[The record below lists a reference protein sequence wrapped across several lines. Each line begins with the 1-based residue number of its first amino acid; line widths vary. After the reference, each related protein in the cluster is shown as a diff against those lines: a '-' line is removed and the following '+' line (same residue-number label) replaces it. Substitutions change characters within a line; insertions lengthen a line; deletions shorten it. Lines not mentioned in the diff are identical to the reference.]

1 MAIIIP
7 KASSN
12 KPKTNRKLTNPASPP
27 SATPGLIPFI
37 DKLSVV
43 FTPANDEDAV
53 SMHTAMKAAFT
64 EKSIFKNAF
73 IQSGGFNEAKIILLP
88 QSVQTPLIQYKY
100 QKGRTQKI
108 RLEFNPRKLGS
119 DGLKELHIIL
129 KLLLYDGW
137 NEFAE
142 LCSVTR
148 IDVAVDL
155 LHKRPEDFLM
165 VKDLGVTSRSWSRDG
180 EMQSIALGGS
190 GGNQSLVYNVKAKR
204 LNKNQPWA
212 GHANT
217 RVECRIRKFVNPKL
231 EALGE
236 LPNPFV
242 SILMLPSMPT
252 APSVGDPKADKAAA
266 REWSRFMDSVKVRGI
281 NPALG
286 FIPPKR
292 RTEYRKHLKA
302 NALPWWDPE
311 KIWVNWPKALEI
323 LKI

>member
-1 MAIIIP
+1 MPILIP

-43 FTPANDEDAV
+43 FTPANDEDAE
-53 SMHTAMKAAFT
+53 SMHTVMKAAFT

-73 IQSGGFNEAKIILLP
+73 IQSGGFNESKIIILP

-119 DGLKELHIIL
+119 EGLKELHAIL
-129 KLLLYDGW
+129 KLLVYDGW
-137 NEFAE
+137 HEIVAFG
-142 LCSVTR
+142 SVTR

-155 LHKRPEDFLM
+155 SHKRPEDFLM
-165 VKDLGVTSRSWSRDG
+165 VKDLGITSRSWSRDG
-180 EMQSIALGGS
+180 EMQSISLGGS
-190 GGNQSLVYNVKAKR
+190 GGNQSLVYIVKAKR
-204 LNKNQPWA
+204 LYKNQPWT

-217 RVECRIRKFVNPKL
+217 RVECRIRKLAKPKL
-231 EALGE
+231 EALSE
-236 LPNPFV
+236 LPNPFL

-252 APSVGDPKADKAAA
+252 APSVGEPKADKAAA

-311 KIWVNWPKALEI
+311 TIWVNWPKALEI